1 MQTRDRR
8 PVAGNANIEFAG
20 PGRRPSPAPLLLG
33 ASFVSRSF
41 DLAIVGAGILGL
53 AHALAA
59 ARRGKRVCVIERDAK
74 AVGASVRNFGFVT
87 VTGQQAGD
95 CWRRAVRS
103 REVWAEVAT
112 AARIPIEHRG
122 LIVVARR
129 PEAMD
134 VLEAFRRTDMG
145 GDCALMV
152 ADEARARF
160 PVLDAV
166 AMEGAMWSPHELRV
180 ESRTALPRLVDWLT
194 EAFGVTFLWETAVL
208 GVAPPVITTSAG
220 SVAADACI
228 VCPGDD
234 RRTLFADRLAA
245 YGLETCTLQ
254 MLRLAPQ
261 PDPWRLP
268 AAVMSDLSLVRYLGY
283 AALPE
288 ADGLRARLVAEQP
301 EALANGVHLIVVQG
315 ADGSLV
321 VGDSHHSG
329 ATVAPFAAASVEAMV
344 LDELAA
350 SLAPPEVRVVER
362 WIGTYPTAADGR
374 LVLVDRPSDA
384 VRIVVVTSG
393 AGASTA
399 FAIAEEVIADLIGVT
414 PMGHQ

>member
-1 MQTRDRR
+1 MAYT
-8 PVAGNANIEFAG
+8 EFAG
-20 PGRRPSPAPLLLG
+20 PGQQTPPAPPSWLG
-33 ASFVSRSF
+33 VDFVSRSF
-41 DLAIVGAGILGL
+41 DLAIVGAGIVGL

-59 ARRGKRVCVIERDAK
+59 ARRGKRVCVIERDTK

-87 VTGQQAGD
+87 VTGQQAGEG
-95 CWRRAVRS
+95 WRRATRA
-103 REVWAEVAT
+103 REIWAEVAT

-134 VLEAFRRTDMG
+134 VLEAFRRSDMG
-145 GDCALMV
+145 AGCALMV

-166 AMEGAMWSPHELRV
+166 ALEGAMWSPHELRV
-180 ESRTALPRLVDWLT
+180 ESRTAMPRLGDWLRD
-194 EAFGVTFLWETAVL
+194 AFGVTFLWETAVL
-208 GVAPPVITTSAG
+208 DVAPPVITTSAG
-220 SVAADACI
+220 RIAADACI

-245 YGLETCTLQ
+245 YSLETCTLQ

-261 PDPWRLP
+261 PELWRLP
-268 AAVMSDLSLVRYLGY
+268 AAVMSDLSLVRYRGY
-283 AALPE
+283 ADLPE
-288 ADGLRARLVAEQP
+288 AAALRARLMAEQP
-301 EALANGVHLIVVQG
+301 EALAHGVHLIVVQS

-321 VGDSHHSG
+321 VGDSHHGG
-329 ATVAPFAAASVEAMV
+329 ATVEPFAAAGVEAII

-350 SLAPPEVRVVER
+350 SLAPPEGCVVER

-384 VRIVVVTSG
+384 VRVVVVTSG
-393 AGASTA
+393 TGASTA
-399 FAIAEEVIADLIGVT
+399 FALAEEVVADLIGGVVV
-414 PMGHQ
+414 PA